1 MKNYQENL
9 TMRLPD
15 EPDNIPQ
22 INIVPMID
30 VVFAILTFL
39 IVSSLSLSKS
49 EGLPVNLPKAST
61 SQVQDSPAKI
71 TVTLDAQGKF
81 MVDKKLV
88 NLDQIE
94 STVRQVMGSNQSALI
109 VLNADKSVNH
119 GNVVEVMDRLR
130 RIKGAKLGIATAK

>member
-1 MKNYQENL
+1 
-9 TMRLPD
+9 MRLPD
-15 EPDNIPQ
+15 EPDSIPQ
-22 INIVPMID
+22 INIVPLID
-30 VVFAILTFL
+30 VTFAILTFF

-94 STVRQVMGSNQSALI
+94 STVRQVMGSNPSALI
-109 VLNADKSVNH
+109 VLNADKSVYH

>member
-1 MKNYQENL
+1 
-9 TMRLPD
+9 MRLPD

-94 STVRQVMGSNQSALI
+94 STVRQVMGSNPSALI
-109 VLNADKSVNH
+109 VLNADKSVSH

>member
-1 MKNYQENL
+1 
-9 TMRLPD
+9 MRLPD
-15 EPDNIPQ
+15 EPDSIPQ
-22 INIVPMID
+22 INIVPLID
-30 VVFAILTFL
+30 VTFAILTFF

-88 NLDQIE
+88 SLEQIE
-94 STVRQVMGSNQSALI
+94 STVRQVMGSNPSALI

-119 GNVVEVMDRLR
+119 GNVVEVMDILR

>member
-1 MKNYQENL
+1 MH
-9 TMRLPD
+9 LPD

-94 STVRQVMGSNQSALI
+94 STVRQVMGSNPSALI
-109 VLNADKSVNH
+109 VLNADKSVDH

>member
-1 MKNYQENL
+1 
-9 TMRLPD
+9 MRLPD
-15 EPDNIPQ
+15 EPDSIPQ

-61 SQVQDSPAKI
+61 SQVQDSPSKI
-71 TVTLDAQGKF
+71 TVTIDPNGKL
-81 MVDKKLV
+81 MVDKKSV

-94 STVRQVMGSNQSALI
+94 STVRQVMGSNQNSLI

>member
-1 MKNYQENL
+1 
-9 TMRLPD
+9 MRIPD
-15 EPDNIPQ
+15 EPESIPQ
-22 INIVPMID
+22 INIVPLID
-30 VVFAILTFL
+30 VTFAILTFF

-88 NLDQIE
+88 SLDQIE
-94 STVRQVMGSNQSALI
+94 STVRQVMGSNPSALI
-109 VLNADKSVNH
+109 VLNADKSVYH

-130 RIKGAKLGIATAK
+130 RIKGAKLGIATAN

>member
-1 MKNYQENL
+1 
-9 TMRLPD
+9 MRLPD

-94 STVRQVMGSNQSALI
+94 STVRQVMGSNPSALI
-109 VLNADKSVNH
+109 VLNADKSVAH

>member
-1 MKNYQENL
+1 
-9 TMRLPD
+9 MRLPD

-71 TVTLDAQGKF
+71 TVTLDAQGKL

-94 STVRQVMGSNQSALI
+94 SRVRQVIGSNPNSLI

>member
-1 MKNYQENL
+1 
-9 TMRLPD
+9 MRLPD
-15 EPDNIPQ
+15 EPESIAQ
-22 INIVPMID
+22 INIVPLID
-30 VVFAILTFL
+30 VTFAILTFF

-49 EGLPVNLPKAST
+49 EGLPVNLPKAAT

-71 TVTLDAQGKF
+71 TVTIDAQGKL

-88 NLDQIE
+88 NLEQIE
-94 STVRQVMGSNQSALI
+94 STVRQVMGSNPSSLI

>member
-1 MKNYQENL
+1 
-9 TMRLPD
+9 MRLPD
-15 EPDNIPQ
+15 EPETIAQ

-71 TVTLDAQGKF
+71 TVTIDANGKL

-88 NLDQIE
+88 NLEQIE
-94 STVRQVMGSNQSALI
+94 STVRQVMGSNQNSLI

>member
-1 MKNYQENL
+1 
-9 TMRLPD
+9 MRLPD

-61 SQVQDSPAKI
+61 SQVQDSPAKV
-71 TVTLDAQGKF
+71 TVTMDAQGKL

-94 STVRQVMGSNQSALI
+94 STVRQVMGSNPSALI
-109 VLNADKSVNH
+109 VLNADKSVDH
-119 GNVVEVMDRLR
+119 GNVVEVMDILR

>member
-1 MKNYQENL
+1 
-9 TMRLPD
+9 MRLPD

-94 STVRQVMGSNQSALI
+94 STVRQVMGSSQSALI
-109 VLNADKSVNH
+109 VLNADKSVDH

>member
-1 MKNYQENL
+1 
-9 TMRLPD
+9 MRLPD

-94 STVRQVMGSNQSALI
+94 STVRQVMGSNPSALI

-130 RIKGAKLGIATAK
+130 RIKGAKLGIATVK

>member
-1 MKNYQENL
+1 
-9 TMRLPD
+9 MRLPD
-15 EPDNIPQ
+15 EPDSIPQ

-71 TVTLDAQGKF
+71 TVTIDAQGKL
-81 MVDKKLV
+81 MVDKKSV

-94 STVRQVMGSNQSALI
+94 STVRQAMGSNQNSLI

-130 RIKGAKLGIATAK
+130 RIKGAKLGIATTK

>member
-1 MKNYQENL
+1 
-9 TMRLPD
+9 MRLPD

>member
-1 MKNYQENL
+1 
-9 TMRLPD
+9 MRLPD
-15 EPDNIPQ
+15 EPESIAQ
-22 INIVPMID
+22 INIVPLID
-30 VVFAILTFL
+30 VTFAILTFF

-71 TVTLDAQGKF
+71 TVTIDAQGKLL
-81 MVDKKLV
+81 VDRKSV
-88 NLDQIE
+88 NLEQIE
-94 STVRQVMGSNQSALI
+94 STVRQVMGSNPNSLI

>member
-1 MKNYQENL
+1 
-9 TMRLPD
+9 MRLPD
-15 EPDNIPQ
+15 EPDSIPQ

-61 SQVQDSPAKI
+61 SQVQDSPSKI
-71 TVTLDAQGKF
+71 TVTIDPNGKL
-81 MVDKKLV
+81 MVDKKSV

-94 STVRQVMGSNQSALI
+94 STVRQAMGSNQNSLI

>member
-1 MKNYQENL
+1 
-9 TMRLPD
+9 MRLPD

-39 IVSSLSLSKS
+39 IVSSMSLSKS
-49 EGLPVNLPKAST
+49 EGLPVNLPKAAT
-61 SQVQDSPAKI
+61 SQVQDSPAKV
-71 TVTLDAQGKF
+71 TVTIDAQGKL

-94 STVRQVMGSNQSALI
+94 SRVRQVIGSNPNSLI
-109 VLNADKSVNH
+109 VLNADKSVYH
-119 GNVVEVMDRLR
+119 GNVVEVMDILR
-130 RIKGAKLGIATAK
+130 RIKGAKLGIATTK

>member
-1 MKNYQENL
+1 
-9 TMRLPD
+9 MRLPD
-15 EPDNIPQ
+15 EPESIPQ
-22 INIVPMID
+22 INIVPLID
-30 VVFAILTFL
+30 VTFAILTFF

-49 EGLPVNLPKAST
+49 EGLPVNLPKAAT

-71 TVTLDAQGKF
+71 TVTIDAQGKL

-88 NLDQIE
+88 NLEQIE
-94 STVRQVMGSNQSALI
+94 STVRQVMGSNPNSLI

-130 RIKGAKLGIATAK
+130 RIKGAKLGIASTK

>member
-1 MKNYQENL
+1 
-9 TMRLPD
+9 MRLPD
-15 EPDNIPQ
+15 EPDSIPQ

-71 TVTLDAQGKF
+71 TVTIDDQGKL
-81 MVDKKLV
+81 MVDKKSV

-94 STVRQVMGSNQSALI
+94 STVRQTMGSNQNSLI

-130 RIKGAKLGIATAK
+130 RIKGAKLGIATAR

>member
-1 MKNYQENL
+1 
-9 TMRLPD
+9 MRLPD

-71 TVTLDAQGKF
+71 IVTLDAQGKF

>member
-1 MKNYQENL
+1 
-9 TMRLPD
+9 MRLPD

-94 STVRQVMGSNQSALI
+94 SRVRQVIGSNPNSLI

>member
-1 MKNYQENL
+1 
-9 TMRLPD
+9 MRLAD

-71 TVTLDAQGKF
+71 TVTIDAQGKL

-94 STVRQVMGSNQSALI
+94 STVRQVMGSNPSALI
-109 VLNADKSVNH
+109 VLNADKSVDH

-130 RIKGAKLGIATAK
+130 RIKGAKLGIATTK

>member
-1 MKNYQENL
+1 
-9 TMRLPD
+9 MRLPD

-94 STVRQVMGSNQSALI
+94 STVRQVMGSNPSALI
-109 VLNADKSVNH
+109 VLNADKSVDH
-119 GNVVEVMDRLR
+119 WNVVEVMDLLR

>member
-1 MKNYQENL
+1 
-9 TMRLPD
+9 MRLPD

-49 EGLPVNLPKAST
+49 QGLPVNLPKAST
-61 SQVQDSPAKI
+61 SQVQDSPAKV
-71 TVTLDAQGKF
+71 TVTIDAQGKL

-94 STVRQVMGSNQSALI
+94 STVRQVIGSNPNSLI
-109 VLNADKSVNH
+109 VLNADKSVYH
-119 GNVVEVMDRLR
+119 GNVVEVMDILR
-130 RIKGAKLGIATAK
+130 RIKGAKLGIATSK

>member
-1 MKNYQENL
+1 
-9 TMRLPD
+9 MRIPD
-15 EPDNIPQ
+15 EPESIPQ
-22 INIVPMID
+22 INIVPLID
-30 VVFAILTFL
+30 VTFAILTFF

-61 SQVQDSPAKI
+61 SQVQDSPAKV
-71 TVTLDAQGKF
+71 TVTIDAQGKL

-94 STVRQVMGSNQSALI
+94 SRVRQVIGSNPNSLI

-119 GNVVEVMDRLR
+119 GNVVEVMDILR

>member
-1 MKNYQENL
+1 
-9 TMRLPD
+9 MRLPD

-71 TVTLDAQGKF
+71 TVTIDEQGKL
-81 MVDKKLV
+81 MVDKKSV

-94 STVRQVMGSNQSALI
+94 STVRQAMGSNQNSLI

-130 RIKGAKLGIATAK
+130 RIKGAKLGIATAR

>member
-1 MKNYQENL
+1 
-9 TMRLPD
+9 MRLPD

-39 IVSSLSLSKS
+39 IVSSMSLSKS
-49 EGLPVNLPKAST
+49 EGLPVNLPKATT

-71 TVTLDAQGKF
+71 TVTIDESGKL
-81 MVDKKLV
+81 MVDKKSV
-88 NLDQIE
+88 NLEQIE
-94 STVRQVMGSNQSALI
+94 STVRQVMGSNQTSLI
-109 VLNADKSVNH
+109 VLNADKNVNH

-130 RIKGAKLGIATAK
+130 QIKGAKLGIATTK

>member
-1 MKNYQENL
+1 
-9 TMRLPD
+9 MRLPD
-15 EPDNIPQ
+15 EPESIPQ
-22 INIVPMID
+22 INIVPLID
-30 VVFAILTFL
+30 VTFAILTFF

-61 SQVQDSPAKI
+61 SQVQDSPAKV
-71 TVTLDAQGKF
+71 TVTIDAQGKL
-81 MVDKKLV
+81 MVDKNLV

-94 STVRQVMGSNQSALI
+94 SRVRQVIGSNPNSLI

-119 GNVVEVMDRLR
+119 GNVVEVMDILR

>member
-1 MKNYQENL
+1 
-9 TMRLPD
+9 MRLPD

-88 NLDQIE
+88 NLEQIE
-94 STVRQVMGSNQSALI
+94 STVRQVMGSNPSALI
-109 VLNADKSVNH
+109 VLNADKSVYH

>member
-1 MKNYQENL
+1 
-9 TMRLPD
+9 MRLPD
-15 EPDNIPQ
+15 EPDSIPQ
-22 INIVPMID
+22 INIVPLID
-30 VVFAILTFL
+30 VTFAILTFF

-71 TVTLDAQGKF
+71 TVTIDPQGKL
-81 MVDKKLV
+81 MVDKKSV
-88 NLDQIE
+88 NLEQIE
-94 STVRQVMGSNQSALI
+94 STVRQVMGSNPNSLI

-130 RIKGAKLGIATAK
+130 RIKGAKLGIATVK

>member
-1 MKNYQENL
+1 
-9 TMRLPD
+9 MRLPD

-49 EGLPVNLPKAST
+49 QGLPVNLPKAST
-61 SQVQDSPAKI
+61 SQVQDSTAKI
-71 TVTLDAQGKF
+71 TVTLDAQGKL

-94 STVRQVMGSNQSALI
+94 STVRQVMGSNPNSLI

-130 RIKGAKLGIATAK
+130 RIKGAKLGIATTK

>member
-1 MKNYQENL
+1 
-9 TMRLPD
+9 MRLPD
-15 EPDNIPQ
+15 EPDSIPQ

-61 SQVQDSPAKI
+61 SQVQDSPSKI
-71 TVTLDAQGKF
+71 TVTIDDQGKL

-94 STVRQVMGSNQSALI
+94 STVRQVMGSNQNSLI